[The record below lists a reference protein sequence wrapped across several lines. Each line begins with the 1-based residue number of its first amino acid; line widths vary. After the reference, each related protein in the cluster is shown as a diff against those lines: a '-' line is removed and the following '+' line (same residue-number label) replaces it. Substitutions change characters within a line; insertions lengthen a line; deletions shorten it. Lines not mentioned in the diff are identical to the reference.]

1 MVPITKLEVYYIV
14 SQLKIL
20 LICKLVLVPSEEDQI
35 KMAEVAS
42 IVDFVY
48 KTEIS

>member
-14 SQLKIL
+14 SQLKNTFNL
-20 LICKLVLVPSEEDQI
+20 QTCLVPSEEDQI

-48 KTEIS
+48 NTEIS